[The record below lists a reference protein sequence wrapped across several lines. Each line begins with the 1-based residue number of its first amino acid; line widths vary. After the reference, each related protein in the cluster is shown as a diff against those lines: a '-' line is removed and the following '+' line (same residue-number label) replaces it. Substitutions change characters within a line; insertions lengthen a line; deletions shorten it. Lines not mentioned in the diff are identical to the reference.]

1 MTNSTSE
8 HTGISIPVVDLKS
21 LPKVSLH
28 DHLDGG
34 LRPETIIE
42 LAAEVGHTL
51 PATEATELREWFLE
65 SADSGSL
72 EQYLETFEHTVAVM
86 QTHDALVRVA
96 REFVEDL
103 AEDGVVYGEV
113 RWAPE
118 QHLSAGLSLDEAV
131 EAVQEGLEVGM
142 DSVDEAGG
150 YIEVGQI
157 LTALRHADRGAE
169 IAQLAVRH
177 RDNGVVGFDLAGPE
191 EGYLPSRFTEA
202 FTYLAENNF
211 PATVHAGE
219 GAGLESI
226 QDALVHGRALRLG
239 HGVRIAEDIHLD
251 VQEEDGHDVGTLTLG
266 DLAQWVRD
274 RQIPL
279 EICPSSNLQT
289 GAIAAFGSTIAE
301 HPIDLLHQLG
311 FNITVNTDNRLM
323 SGVTLSG
330 EFGLLVETFGY
341 GLDTVLEM
349 TLNAVHA
356 SFLPI
361 ESREQLAEFIVENF
375 EDAMEEMDTFE
386 DSEEFETF
394 DASDL
399 DGPELDESEVDESA
413 VDEDGRDN

>member
-1 MTNSTSE
+1 MTNPTE
-8 HTGISIPVVDLKS
+8 HQHPESQPAVGIKT

-34 LRPETIIE
+34 LRPATIIE
-42 LAAEVGHTL
+42 LAAEVGHEL
-51 PATEATELREWFLE
+51 PATDPEGLRQWFLD

-72 EQYLETFEHTVAVM
+72 VRYLETFDHTIAVM

-103 AEDGVVYGEV
+103 ADDGVVYGEV

-118 QHLSAGLSLDEAV
+118 QHLTKGLSLDEAV
-131 EAVQEGLEVGM
+131 EAVQEGLEEGM
-142 DSVDEAGG
+142 DAVDEAGG
-150 YIEVGQI
+150 YIEVGQ
-157 LTALRHADRGAE
+157 LVTAMRHADRGSE

-177 RDNGVVGFDLAGPE
+177 RDNGVVGFDIAGAE
-191 EGYLPSRFTEA
+191 DGFLPSRFTEA

-219 GAGLESI
+219 AAGLDSI

-251 VQEEDGHDVGTLTLG
+251 VQEEDGHDVGTVTLG

-279 EICPSSNLQT
+279 ELCPSSNLQT
-289 GAIAAFGSTIAE
+289 GAVAAFGTTISE

-311 FNITVNTDNRLM
+311 FNVTVNTDNRLM
-323 SGVTLSG
+323 SGVTLTG
-330 EFGLLVETFGY
+330 EFELLAETFGY
-341 GLDTVLEM
+341 DLETILEL

-356 SFLPI
+356 AFLPI
-361 ESREQLAEFIVENF
+361 EAREQLADYIIECYDDV
-375 EDAMEEMDTFE
+375 
-386 DSEEFETF
+386 
-394 DASDL
+394 L
-399 DGPELDESEVDESA
+399 DGD
-413 VDEDGRDN
+413 DED